1 MNRQELKEWFI
12 CLCRENS
19 AICSY
24 CDEVDCNTCQRF
36 QNIKG
41 ELHKCGY
48 FVDREYFQPIAWEI
62 YEIYLLTDKPY
73 KLAVHIDRTV
83 RFNYLISEF
92 DFVSCKIIDVRI

>member
-62 YEIYLLTDKPY
+62 HEIYLLTDKPY
-73 KLAVHIDRTV
+73 KLAVHIDRTANLTLFLA
-83 RFNYLISEF
+83 RLLMLEFN
-92 DFVSCKIIDVRI
+92 VKRC